1 MARIRV
7 NDCSLSGSQFARLTS
22 GQCQKLHWAS
32 LEVLER
38 TGVRLHEPAAVELL
52 RKAGAQVSDETRV
65 RIPSGLVEKALAS
78 TPKRAVLCNRHG
90 ERVLHI
96 QGYDCFFGP
105 GSDALHIVDHR
116 TCERRRALLKD
127 VEEGVTL
134 CDALPNVD
142 FVMSM
147 FLPSDVDQ
155 RLYELYQMEAMLNNS
170 TKPIIIVT
178 HDLHSLEVCVEMA
191 EEVVGGADALRRN
204 PSVTCYINVTT
215 GLRHNE
221 EALQKLM
228 YMAEK
233 GLPSIYIPVCY
244 GGLTAPVTL
253 AGTIAA
259 TNAGVLVGVVIA
271 QLVREGVPVI
281 VPGWGARTINM
292 RTAATAYFTPDDK
305 GLMAAM
311 AHYYGLPM
319 FGYGGYSDSKVVD
332 AQAGLEAAVSL
343 TFAALNGANLIHDMG
358 YLEAGLSGS
367 LAQLVACDEVIGWLT
382 HALRG
387 IEISDETLA
396 LDVIDRKGPDGGF
409 LDDEHTL
416 RHFRERWLPQL
427 LDQSVH
433 DHWAAAGSKDLAE
446 RASEHV
452 EEILAGHKCAP
463 LPDAARAKLRAILE
477 REVGLLS

>member
-1 MARIRV
+1 
-7 NDCSLSGSQFARLTS
+7 
-22 GQCQKLHWAS
+22 
-32 LEVLER
+32 
-38 TGVRLHEPAAVELL
+38 
-52 RKAGAQVSDETRV
+52 V
-65 RIPSGLVEKALAS
+65 RIPSGLVEKALAA

-105 GSDALHIVDHR
+105 GSDALNILDHR
-116 TCERRRALLKD
+116 TGERRPALLND
-127 VEEGVTL
+127 VREGVTL

-155 RLYELYQMEAMLNNS
+155 RLYELYQMKAMLSNS
-170 TKPIIIVT
+170 TKPIVIVT
-178 HDLHSLEVCVEMA
+178 HDLHSLKVCIEMA
-191 EEVVGGADALRRN
+191 EAVVGGAAALRQN

-215 GLRHNE
+215 GLRHNQ

-228 YMAEK
+228 YLAER
-233 GLPSIYIPVCY
+233 GLPSMYIPVCY
-244 GGLTAPVTL
+244 GGLTAPMTL
-253 AGTIAA
+253 AGTVAT
-259 TNAGVLVGVVIA
+259 TNAGVLVGIVIA

-292 RTAATAYFTPDDK
+292 RTAATAYFTADDK

-319 FGYGGYSDSKVVD
+319 FGYGGFSDAKVVD
-332 AQAGLEAAVSL
+332 AQAGLEAATSL
-343 TFAALNGANLIHDMG
+343 TFAALSGANLIHDVA

-367 LAQLVACDEVIGWLT
+367 LAQLVVCDEVIGWLS

-387 IEISDETLA
+387 IEIDEETLA
-396 LDVIDRKGPDGGF
+396 LDVIDRKGPEGGF

-416 RHFRERWLPQL
+416 RHFRERWRPKL
-427 LDQSVH
+427 LDQSLYKQ
-433 DHWAAAGSKDLAE
+433 WTSAGSKSLAE
-446 RASEHV
+446 RASERV
-452 EEILAGHKCAP
+452 DELLAVHKCDP
-463 LPDAARAKLRAILE
+463 LSRSVQAHLQAIVE
-477 REVGLLS
+477 REAGSPATAK